1 MKLSLNGKSDNNGNN
16 SNYQVDL
23 NIFQGPLDLLLYLIK
38 KEEVDIYDI
47 PVSKVT
53 RQYLQYLEMMKTL
66 SLEIAG
72 EYIFMAATLIRIKTK
87 MLLPRDE
94 NDTEEMDPR
103 EELVMALI
111 EYKKYKEASEI
122 LREQAIMEEYNF
134 VPPSPVGK
142 IQGKVDEIPS
152 TTLFDLLTAFKEV
165 VEGRREE
172 IVHAVT
178 TEEIAIE
185 DRIKF
190 VMAYMSNREFATFIE
205 LFSDVP
211 RKIVAVVTFMAILEL
226 CRSRRIMIQQSYPFE
241 ELRIYRGEDFERP
254 FEAIDLVDINESF
267 EKVEINNE

>member
-1 MKLSLNGKSDNNGNN
+1 MELSLNGKNGNN
-16 SNYQVDL
+16 GNYQVDL
-23 NIFQGPLDLLLYLIK
+23 NVFQGPLDLLLYLIR

-134 VPPSPVGK
+134 VPLSPVGK

-178 TEEIAIE
+178 TEEISIE

-190 VMAYMSNREFATFIE
+190 VMSYMSNKEFATFVE

-211 RKIVAVVTFMAILEL
+211 RKIVAVVTFIAILEL
-226 CRSRRIMIQQSYPFE
+226 CRSRRIVIQQSYPFE
-241 ELRIYRGEDFERP
+241 ELRVYRGEDFEKP
-254 FEAIDLVDINESF
+254 LQAIDLVDINESF

>member
-1 MKLSLNGKSDNNGNN
+1 MKLSLNGKSGSND
-16 SNYQVDL
+16 NYQVDL
-23 NIFQGPLDLLLYLIK
+23 NIFQGPLDLLLYLIR

-190 VMAYMSNREFATFIE
+190 VMSYMNNREFATFVE

-211 RKIVAVVTFMAILEL
+211 RKIVAVVTFIAILEL
-226 CRSRRIMIQQSYPFE
+226 CRSRRIVIQQSYPFE
-241 ELRIYRGEDFERP
+241 ELRVYRGEDFGKPLR
-254 FEAIDLVDINESF
+254 AIDLVDINESF
-267 EKVEINNE
+267 KKVEINNE